1 MHTHIKLEAH
11 APLNINHSYCVN
23 SRSLYSSVVFRSL
36 LLQRCLWGVIC
47 SSWPL
52 GVCCS
57 SVDFRSYA
65 PALILGVYTPALLE
79 ELFPLTRWLVPHA
92 YCIVELLLRCC
103 IVVNVEL
110 LLLLLFQMLSRNKWS
125 ICEILMMISICEL
138 LLLFK
143 LLNSV
148 DELYT
153 YYYWMWNL
161 TPSVWMLPLR
171 W

>member
-1 MHTHIKLEAH
+1 MHTRIKLGAQ
-11 APLNINHSYCVN
+11 ALLNINHSYCVDF
-23 SRSLYSSVVFRSL
+23 RSLYSSVVFRSLLLQRCPWGVICSSWPLGVCCSSVDFRSLYSSIVFRSL

-79 ELFPLTRWLVPHA
+79 ELFPLTRWLVSHA
-92 YCIVELLLRCC
+92 YCIVELLLRRC

-110 LLLLLFQMLSRNKWS
+110 LLLLWLVVVVVSNAK
-125 ICEILMMISICEL
+125 
-138 LLLFK
+138 
-143 LLNSV
+143 
-148 DELYT
+148 
-153 YYYWMWNL
+153 
-161 TPSVWMLPLR
+161 
-171 W
+171 